1 MSSETMIREEQAVAS
16 RADAAPVNAL
26 EMVLDSVRRD
36 CRVDT
41 QLYLEES
48 TVPHGGE

>member
-1 MSSETMIREEQAVAS
+1 MSSETMIREEHVVAAN
-16 RADAAPVNAL
+16 ADVAPADVLNA
-26 EMVLDSVRRD
+26 VLDNVRRD
-36 CRVDT
+36 CRTDT